1 MAKAEGVTIQLTDI
15 LNSLTEECKTV
26 VDEDMKKVAK
36 EAAEKLRNTS
46 PKKTGD
52 YARGWSVKK
61 DSKRG
66 QIVYNKAKPYLTQLL
81 ENGHV
86 IRNKKGE
93 YGRAPAHV
101 HIKPVADWAEAE
113 LQQRIMKDLNL

>member
-1 MAKAEGVTIQLTDI
+1 MAKSGIEIQLVAVIDE
-15 LNSLTEECKTV
+15 LNERIARDADTV
-26 VDEDMKKVAK
+26 IALVAK
-36 EAAEKLRNTS
+36 EAVKKLKSTG

-61 DSKRG
+61 DSQGG
-66 QIVYNKAKPYLTQLL
+66 QIVYNKSKPYLTQLL

-101 HIKPVADWAEAE
+101 HIKPVADWAETE
-113 LQQRIMKDLNL
+113 LQQRIMRELNL